1 MEKIILVGSVHNDL
15 KGPERLQR
23 ALAHYKP
30 TLVGLEQTPQGATR
44 GWQGHLD
51 LKRKIETI
59 PFQKLYTPEQIA
71 RLKLMFNSSYFEEW
85 VPKVYKNG
93 SSDIKLYCLD
103 KELDEAVGN
112 SMSVAEQTWLR
123 QQLASGKTMAD
134 LLTPMDMD
142 IKDFI
147 ERGSVEEYQRDID
160 SRYDQIASNDFISRY
175 GKELFRQVVIER
187 DVRFAE
193 QIRKI
198 HTENLDKTLLATLG
212 NSHIFGDYAENTY
225 NLLLDLKPKR
235 LKLRDIDAL

>member
-1 MEKIILVGSVHNDL
+1 MANIILVGSVHNDL
-15 KGPERLQR
+15 KGPERLEKVLNHFR
-23 ALAHYKP
+23 P
-30 TLVGLEQTPQGATR
+30 SIVGLEQTPQGATR

-59 PFQKLYTPEQIA
+59 PFQKLYAPEQIA

-134 LLTPMDMD
+134 LLTLMDMD

-160 SRYDQIASNDFISRY
+160 SRYDKVASSDFISRY
-175 GKELFRQVVIER
+175 GKELFRVCVLER
-187 DVRFAE
+187 DERIAA
-193 QIRKI
+193 QIRNI
-198 HTENLDKTLLATLG
+198 HIANPEKVFLVTLG
-212 NSHIFGDYAENTY
+212 NSHIFVDYSGTTY
-225 NLLLDLKPKR
+225 NLIQDLNPQR
-235 LKLRDIDAL
+235 LKLREADNI